1 MRRQRKKKQL
11 RISKPSFKTA
21 CKSWYSGKAPMLLF
35 CAKFGGLM
43 VLFHA
48 LSFTSV
54 FKRILDALVVAN
66 ASFSSVILN
75 FSGESSRVTGATL
88 WSGKDAIITVLPACT
103 CIEFFLFFIAAVL
116 AFPAL
121 IRRKIP
127 GIVVGVALLM
137 ALNLIRVM
145 SLYYI
150 GVHFPRFFNTAH
162 EEVWGIPLIAATV
175 LICAAWIEW
184 ARKGEHFESDVPA

>member
-1 MRRQRKKKQL
+1 MGRKKKKKQQ
-11 RISKPSFKTA
+11 RIPRPSFKVA
-21 CKSWYSGKAPMLLF
+21 CKSWYSSKAPMLLF

-43 VLFHA
+43 VSFHF
-48 LSFTSV
+48 LSFTST
-54 FKRILDALVVAN
+54 FKRILDVLVAAN
-66 ASFSSVILN
+66 AKFSSVILN
-75 FSGESSRVTGATL
+75 FFGESSRVTGATI

-137 ALNLIRVM
+137 GLNLIRVM

-150 GVHFPRFFNTAH
+150 GVHFPRFFDTAH
-162 EEVWGIPLIAATV
+162 EEVWGIPLIIATV
-175 LICAAWIEW
+175 FICAVWIEW
-184 ARKGEHFESDVPA
+184 AQRGNQKYNVAT